1 MAELRVYIS
10 ISAEDR
16 IATFGLHASGA
27 LTHRAD
33 FPLSGGPGPLALA
46 PDSRTLYC
54 SRRGEAAI
62 SSLAL
67 DPDSGWPVRET
78 GSVSEASQSV
88 YIGLDPTGAH
98 LLSCCNG
105 DGRVSAHRLA
115 SDGSILRGQLPTSTV
130 HGAIGAHSVNADP
143 SGRFVFVPH
152 VGWDGY
158 PLVSA
163 GGTPAQRAE
172 AKAAYSQSDAVY
184 QFTFD
189 SDTGTLA
196 PNDTP
201 LCHYEWM
208 ARGPRHMCFHP
219 SLAMAYTTDEMSSTV
234 TALALNTDTGEL
246 KIEQS
251 VPMLPERGRWAEHLH
266 AAHFADPASGNDE
279 VLLGALNSLQ
289 QEREADGDGNSAAQL
304 RIHPSGRWLYAPNR
318 GHDTIACFAVGDDG
332 LLSLIERV
340 PTEPHT
346 RGMAL
351 DPDGR
356 YLLAAGVYSGAVSV
370 YAVDEQSGR
379 LRFVHRQ
386 AVGQSPM
393 WIIVASATTGPSDRA
408 AL

>member
-1 MAELRVYIS
+1 
-10 ISAEDR
+10 
-16 IATFGLHASGA
+16 
-27 LTHRAD
+27 
-33 FPLSGGPGPLALA
+33 
-46 PDSRTLYC
+46 
-54 SRRGEAAI
+54 
-62 SSLAL
+62 
-67 DPDSGWPVRET
+67 
-78 GSVSEASQSV
+78 
-88 YIGLDPTGAH
+88 
-98 LLSCCNG
+98 
-105 DGRVSAHRLA
+105 
-115 SDGSILRGQLPTSTV
+115 
-130 HGAIGAHSVNADP
+130 
-143 SGRFVFVPH
+143 
-152 VGWDGY
+152 
-158 PLVSA
+158 
-163 GGTPAQRAE
+163 
-172 AKAAYSQSDAVY
+172 
-184 QFTFD
+184 
-189 SDTGTLA
+189 
-196 PNDTP
+196 
-201 LCHYEWM
+201 
-208 ARGPRHMCFHP
+208 
-219 SLAMAYTTDEMSSTV
+219 MAYTTDEMSSTV
-234 TALALNTDTGEL
+234 TALALHTDTGEL

-251 VPMLPERGRWAEHLH
+251 VSMLPERGRWAEHLH
-266 AAHFADPASGNDE
+266 AAHFPDPASGKDE

-393 WIIVASATTGPSDRA
+393 WIIVASATGPSDRA